1 MFANLIDNAIKFG
14 GLARASLRLEAGAA
28 WIEVEDDGPGV
39 PEGDLEDV
47 FEPFHRAEP
56 SRNRDTGGIGLGLT
70 AARTIARAHGGDV
83 TLANRLGGGLKALV
97 CLPL

>member
-1 MFANLIDNAIKFG
+1 M
-14 GLARASLRLEAGAA
+14 
-28 WIEVEDDGPGV
+28 
-39 PEGDLEDV
+39 

-70 AARTIARAHGGDV
+70 AARSIARAHGGDI
-83 TLANRLGGGLKALV
+83 TLSNRLGGGLKALA